1 MDPDWVAPWATQ
13 ETERWGMFNSWF
25 VTSPGPTWR
34 SWLSCSL
41 GASSDPNLPTEKK
54 HYQEWYIS
62 DTPDRDRSSPGSVDS
77 GGAEGGGRTRRRRS
91 RSPPQ
96 LDSCRGSAGSRRS
109 SGSKVGSGQRASGE
123 MSVDGPS
130 SSSNGDALG
139 RDDRVPDGH
148 SPLQD
153 TIAVVQI
160 TLLKTTGQS
169 ADALHQ
175 ITAGG
180 SRACR
185 DSHSRSLDDVRLGQ
199 CQGQLSPPGPTLA
212 SPAFHSYT
220 FGYVPE
226 GKALA
231 SSPAHQLAGG
241 GTQGDLYR
249 SRSGQ
254 CISLSLLG
262 DDGICRVGRE
272 VLGPPPT
279 LCWRPSPFFLSAPW
293 GSHQGPDG
301 PYPISGPV
309 TRLQSLWCVTWPA
322 GHSREFGGRQ
332 VHVWVSPVTSEW
344 DGRTPLS
351 QTRLTAA

>member
-62 DTPDRDRSSPGSVDS
+62 DTPDRDRSSPGSIDS
-77 GGAEGGGRTRRRRS
+77 GGVQGGGRTRRRRS

-148 SPLQD
+148 KLGPVSDKPGD
-153 TIAVVQI
+153 TVWGYPWDW
-160 TLLKTTGQS
+160 GQRDGS
-169 ADALHQ
+169 AD
-175 ITAGG
+175 G
-180 SRACR
+180 
-185 DSHSRSLDDVRLGQ
+185 
-199 CQGQLSPPGPTLA
+199 LSVDG
-212 SPAFHSYT
+212 PAFGYLNNCGGCGELIKKGFLEEEEEEGFQESLRMEEMCKEKAKEQT
-220 FGYVPE
+220 FGDDTLRPENASVNPSVCKQAGSSIASFKRLDPYEVPCDIIHW
-226 GKALA
+226 GK
-231 SSPAHQLAGG
+231 
-241 GTQGDLYR
+241 
-249 SRSGQ
+249 
-254 CISLSLLG
+254 
-262 DDGICRVGRE
+262 
-272 VLGPPPT
+272 
-279 LCWRPSPFFLSAPW
+279 
-293 GSHQGPDG
+293 
-301 PYPISGPV
+301 
-309 TRLQSLWCVTWPA
+309 
-322 GHSREFGGRQ
+322 
-332 VHVWVSPVTSEW
+332 
-344 DGRTPLS
+344 
-351 QTRLTAA
+351 